1 MTCTGENVTQ
11 QEHNID
17 IANLEVHRLS
27 LHDFLCYRRTN
38 GIMRGSHVNT
48 SSAEESR
55 YEGIFVF

>member
-1 MTCTGENVTQ
+1 VTQ